1 MNTAT
6 DMTFVPAPR
15 AVLPQM
21 NASHRSSLQR
31 WMRLAIVVLALPM
44 LAEAAPGV
52 MSTDCNCRDQH
63 SRAFAAADRQDGML
77 HVAIS
82 NLGNAQP
89 VSLRLSESLTHLWG
103 IAESALSAIAISARH
118 FDFGRVE
125 VGVNSDDRTL
135 VITSRSGLLKI
146 RSITVTGDYTGSHN
160 CPRWLDVGK
169 SCQITGRFRPRDIGE
184 RRGRVSILTNLSS
197 TPTEVSL
204 SGTGF

>member
-6 DMTFVPAPR
+6 DMNFVSQPR
-15 AVLPQM
+15 AVLLPVK
-21 NASHRSSLQR
+21 ASRPSFVRRGMH
-31 WMRLAIVVLALPM
+31 LAVAVLALPM

-52 MSTDCNCRDQH
+52 MSTDCNCRDGH
-63 SRAFAAADRQDGML
+63 SQALVAADRQDGML
-77 HVAIS
+77 HMAINS
-82 NLGNAQP
+82 VGNAQP
-89 VSLRLSESLTHLWG
+89 MSLRLSESLTGEWG
-103 IAESALSAIAISARH
+103 LRDSALSAIAISARH

-169 SCQITGRFRPRDIGE
+169 SCQITGRFRPKDIGE